1 MLDYLA
7 AIYKLGTR
15 TDKVTTTAL
24 SEHMSVSP
32 AAASS
37 MLKRLEE
44 SAFVERSNIDG
55 ITLTSQGLLA
65 ALQLVRRHRLLEVF
79 LIQVM
84 GFTWDQVDVEAHR
97 LEHSISAAFEERMDR
112 LCNYP
117 THCPHG
123 DPIPRRDGSMPEEV
137 LVALPEM
144 EEGQVGVLRRVG
156 IRDARVLR
164 YLTRLNLEPGKVVR
178 LVEVAPFNGPV
189 TLEVFPGDTT
199 LPNPLTTPALVA
211 EPVLAGVSGAM
222 QAPVHANGHSNGY
235 GVAHEGAAFAAP
247 IAETPHAGNPHAAL
261 EGGVTQILGHELAQQ
276 LFLVP
281 ANTL

>member
-1 MLDYLA
+1 MQTFCGLTTDGMLDYLA
-7 AIYKLGTR
+7 AIYKLGTNSDR
-15 TDKVTTTAL
+15 VTTTAL
-24 SEHMSVSP
+24 SEHMNVSP

-44 SAFVERSNIDG
+44 SAFVERSNVDG

-97 LEHSISAAFEERMDR
+97 LEHSISTAFEERMDR

-123 DPIPRRDGSMPEEV
+123 DPIPGRDGSMPNETV
-137 LVALPEM
+137 VKLPAM
-144 EEGQVGVLRRVG
+144 EPGQVGVLRRVG
-156 IRDARVLR
+156 ISDARVLR
-164 YLTRLNLEPGKVVR
+164 YLTRLQLEPGKLVR

-189 TLEVFPGDTT
+189 TLEVFHNAQVSSVPV
-199 LPNPLTTPALVA
+199 LAP
-211 EPVLAGVSGAM
+211 EPVLAGVDEYALGGINGA
-222 QAPVHANGHSNGY
+222 AASNGVFH
-235 GVAHEGAAFAAP
+235 GNGASFGAP
-247 IAETPHAGNPHAAL
+247 TI
-261 EGGVTQILGHELAQQ
+261 QILGHELAEQ
-276 LFLVP
+276 LYIVP
-281 ANTL
+281 AQTE